1 MKYYNYQELSE
12 GIEIAYQQGL
22 REYGNS
28 DIEAITYCFYAYE
41 ADVEYGL
48 DESVLIPLLIGKEAT
63 NRTSRLFKGQYDLFK
78 KACTDALEKIEILSL
93 EEHEKN
99 DVLNTARNLIKK
111 MELIEI
117 ETDSLA
123 K

>member
-12 GIEIAYQQGL
+12 GIKIAYQKGL

-48 DESVLIPLLIGKEAT
+48 AESILIPLLIGNEAL
-63 NRTSRLFKGQYDLFK
+63 NRTSRIFKGQCDSFK
-78 KACTDALEKIEILSL
+78 KACTDAMENINMLSL
-93 EEHEKN
+93 EDEEKKE
-99 DVLNTARNLIKK
+99 VLYIAENLIKK
-111 MELIEI
+111 MERIQI
-117 ETDSLA
+117 ETDPSA